1 MPPFVFAFPVINVAT
16 LAQSNTQT
24 GLNLAVGSPL
34 AVQTLVQQAGNSA
47 VITQR

>member
-1 MPPFVFAFPVINVAT
+1 MPPFLFAFPVINVASLT
-16 LAQSNTQT
+16 QANTQT
-24 GLNLAVGSPL
+24 GLNLAIGSLL